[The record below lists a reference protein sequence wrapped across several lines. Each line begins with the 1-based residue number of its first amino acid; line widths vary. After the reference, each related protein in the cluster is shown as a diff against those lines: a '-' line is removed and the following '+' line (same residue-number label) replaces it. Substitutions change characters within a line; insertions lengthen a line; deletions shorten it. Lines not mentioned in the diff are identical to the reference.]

1 MTCKWFQLG
10 CLSMAKSSYAHPIGQ
25 SNSMIPQ
32 PPSSLKLMRIQ
43 KKENYELFQKF
54 RGSCWKH
61 SFNNSFQS
69 YLNIIYEACIYFIL
83 ALGRVPCGK
92 IMTTFLCRAKETGKD
107 PTPFSWATGLG
118 HIIRGKVH
126 LLLFFS
132 DSICPF
138 QSSPSFITFHHYH
151 FSTLR

>member
-1 MTCKWFQLG
+1 MESVERKKREYRRKKITNY
-10 CLSMAKSSYAHPIGQ
+10 SRSSEAAAG
-25 SNSMIPQ
+25 SIP
-32 PPSSLKLMRIQ
+32 LIT
-43 KKENYELFQKF
+43 
-54 RGSCWKH
+54 H
-61 SFNNSFQS
+61 SKS

-126 LLLFFS
+126 LLSFFS

-138 QSSPSFITFHHYH
+138 QSSSSFITFHHYH